1 MSKFIALS
9 LMVGLVGYYAYDQ
22 SQPAAVA
29 ELPESVRQ
37 GYAVVYFGTKD
48 CPACKH
54 FTRNYMS
61 DVEGRTGRLG
71 IPFIAREIDSL
82 RGLRRSG
89 SFGEFYGLW
98 RAASAKVGYGVP
110 SFAFVKDG
118 RVMAV
123 STGNWDPVVTAA
135 ARDKF
140 ASN

>member
-22 SQPAAVA
+22 AQPAPVG
-29 ELPESVRQ
+29 EPPESVRQ
-37 GYAVVYFGTKD
+37 GYSIVYFGTHD

-54 FTRNYMS
+54 FTRKYMS

-89 SFGEFYGLW
+89 SFGEFDGLW
-98 RAASAKVGYGVP
+98 RAASAKAGYGVP
-110 SFAFVKDG
+110 SFAFMKDG